1 MDLTVLR
8 DDLIDGLEHP
18 TKGVLEN
25 ERLSAAM
32 RTVPRHEFVDIDS
45 PEAAYTDQAFTERG
59 TTVLSPSLVARLL
72 EALAPRPDDEVL
84 VVGCGVGYTAAVLAE
99 MVGPTSVS
107 AVDLARSLVIDARR
121 NLERTGYGAVF
132 VDRRDGA
139 DGLPEYAPFD
149 RILVEAAAVQP
160 PRALLDQL
168 TDTGRLV
175 MPLGANDQDLV
186 AIGGDSDP
194 DGELEIIDR
203 FGPVR
208 FKPLLVEG
216 EQPDTIERNRTARE
230 EQERAQQ
237 QAQRRHGWEQDWID
251 WDRTLNER

>member
-1 MDLTVLR
+1 MDLAVLR

-18 TKGVLEN
+18 TKGVLED
-25 ERLSAAM
+25 EALSAAM
-32 RTVPRHEFVDIDS
+32 RTVPRHEFIDIES

-59 TTVLSPSLVARLL
+59 TTVLSPSLAARLL
-72 EALAPRPDDEVL
+72 EALAPDPDDEVL

-99 MVGPTSVS
+99 VVGPTAVS
-107 AVDLARSLVIDARR
+107 AVDLSRGLVLDARR

-149 RILVEAAAVQP
+149 RILVEAAAVKP
-160 PRALLDQL
+160 PRALLEQL
-168 TDTGRLV
+168 ADTGRLV

-186 AIGGDSDP
+186 AVGGESDP
-194 DGELEIIDR
+194 AGEFEIIDR

-216 EQPDTIERNRTARE
+216 EQTGTVERNRTARE
-230 EQERAQQ
+230 ERERAQQ
-237 QAQRRHGWEQDWID
+237 QAERRHGWEQDWID
-251 WDRTLNER
+251 WDRTLGER